1 MLESDQGCGVAV
13 ELLEFYF
20 SSGWRTPCAW
30 DCYCGEETSCVP
42 AKVVVVSFALL
53 LVHSIKESGR
63 NLNSLFVL

>member
-1 MLESDQGCGVAV
+1 MAV
-13 ELLEFYF
+13 EPLEFCF

-30 DCYCGEETSCVP
+30 ERYCGEETSCVP

-63 NLNSLFVL
+63 TLNSLFVL